1 MKTLKR
7 ESDSLLSIRD
17 NYPKILISRT
27 HKQEHDIEGPYIID
41 INQLA
46 NEWLIKQIYQIC
58 LFKRITFMNI
68 SNSFFSEQVFIFIP

>member
-27 HKQEHDIEGPYIID
+27 HKQEHDIEGIYIID

-46 NEWLIKQIYQIC
+46 NE
-58 LFKRITFMNI
+58 
-68 SNSFFSEQVFIFIP
+68 